1 MKKILML
8 ATGGTI
14 ATLKTS
20 EGKVPQLT
28 SQELLRTVPEI
39 RTICQVE
46 TQQLFQLDST
56 NVHPRHWQKIAQAIL
71 DHYDGYDG
79 FVTTHGTDTMAY
91 TAAALSYMLPNSRK
105 PIVLTGAQNSIGE
118 RETDGRRNLLDAFLY
133 ASSSCGWGVTIVF
146 DGQVMLGTRAKKLR
160 TKSYHAFSSI
170 GYPEVARIR
179 DQRVYPVLPMPQG
192 LGKPTGDLLLDPDV
206 FVLKLIPGIRP
217 DVLTLLRPAYHA
229 LIVEGF
235 GVGGVPYYATAD
247 FAREVGAWVEAGK
260 VVIMTTQVI
269 YEGSDMSVYQVGH
282 QIKQTY
288 GVIEAYDMTLESVV
302 TKTMHLLPHCQ
313 NLTEFRSRFLTPVA
327 HDILLPAEEPLEN
340 APEPEV

>member
-14 ATLKTS
+14 ATLKTD

-39 RTICQVE
+39 REICQVE
-46 TQQLFQLDST
+46 ACQLFQLDST
-56 NVHPRHWQKIAQAIL
+56 NIHPDHWKKIAQAIL
-71 DHYDGYDG
+71 EQYDAFDG
-79 FVTTHGTDTMAY
+79 FVVTHGTDTMAY
-91 TAAALSYMLPNSRK
+91 TAAALSYMLPDSRK

-133 ASSSCGWGVTIVF
+133 ASSACAWGVTIVF

-179 DQRVYPVLPMPQG
+179 DRRVYPVLPVPQG
-192 LGKPTGDLLLDPDV
+192 LGKPNASLDLDPSV

-269 YEGSDMSVYQVGH
+269 YEGSDMSVYQVGKM
-282 QIKQTY
+282 IKR
-288 GVIEAYDMTLESVV
+288 EFSLLESYDMTLESTVA
-302 TKTMHLLPHCQ
+302 KTMWALQESIDPDG
-313 NLTEFRSRFLTPVA
+313 FREKFYKKIN
-327 HDILLPAEEPLEN
+327 HDIMFS
-340 APEPEV
+340 PEQNH

>member
-14 ATLKTS
+14 ATLKTD

-39 RTICQVE
+39 REICQVD
-46 TQQLFQLDST
+46 TRQLFQLDST
-56 NVHPRHWQKIAQAIL
+56 NVHPDHWKTMARAIL
-71 DHYDGYDG
+71 DHYDEFDG
-79 FVTTHGTDTMAY
+79 FVITHGTDTMAY
-91 TAAALSYMLPNSRK
+91 TAAALSYMLPSSRK
-105 PIVLTGAQNSIGE
+105 PIVLTGAQNSIGD

-133 ASSSCGWGVTIVF
+133 AASSCAWGVTIVF

-179 DQRVYPVLPMPQG
+179 DKMVYPVLPKPQE
-192 LGKPTGDLLLDPDV
+192 LGKPAGDLRLDPSV

-247 FAREVGAWVEAGK
+247 FAREVGAWIEAGK

-288 GVIEAYDMTLESVV
+288 GVIEAYDMTLEAVV
-302 TKTMHLLPHCQ
+302 TKTMHLLPQCPD
-313 NLTEFRSRFLTPVA
+313 LASFRSRFLTPVA
-327 HDILLPAEEPLEN
+327 HDILLPAEEPLE
-340 APEPEV
+340 E

>member
-20 EGKVPQLT
+20 EGKIPQLT

-39 RTICQVE
+39 RQICQVD
-46 TQQLFQLDST
+46 TRQLFQLDST
-56 NVHPRHWQKIAQAIL
+56 NLHPDHWKVIAAAVR
-71 DHYDGYDG
+71 DAYGDYDG
-79 FVTTHGTDTMAY
+79 FVVTHGTDTMAY

-133 ASSSCGWGVTIVF
+133 AASPCAWDVTIVF

-170 GYPEVARIR
+170 GYPEIAQIR
-179 DQRVYPVLPMPQG
+179 DRRVYPVLPVPQG
-192 LGKPTGDLLLDPDV
+192 LGVPTASLDLDPAV
-206 FVLKLIPGIRP
+206 FVLKLVPGIRP

-282 QIKQTY
+282 HIKEQY

-302 TKTMHLLPHCQ
+302 TKTMHLLPQCPDAAA
-313 NLTEFRSRFLTPVA
+313 FRERFLTPVA
-327 HDILLPAEEPLEN
+327 QDILLPVPGG
-340 APEPEV
+340 PFG

>member
-14 ATLKTS
+14 ATLKTD

-39 RTICQVE
+39 REICQVD
-46 TQQLFQLDST
+46 TRQLFQLDST
-56 NVHPRHWQKIAQAIL
+56 NVHPDHWKTMARAIL
-71 DHYDGYDG
+71 DHYDEFDG
-79 FVTTHGTDTMAY
+79 FVITHGTDTMAY
-91 TAAALSYMLPNSRK
+91 TAAALSYMLPSSRK
-105 PIVLTGAQNSIGE
+105 PIVLTGAQNSIGD

-133 ASSSCGWGVTIVF
+133 AASSCAWGVTIVF

-179 DQRVYPVLPMPQG
+179 DKKVYPVLPKPQE
-192 LGKPTGDLLLDPDV
+192 LGKPAGDLRLDPSV

-247 FAREVGAWVEAGK
+247 FAREVGAWIEAGK

-288 GVIEAYDMTLESVV
+288 GVIEAYDMTMESVV
-302 TKTMHLLPHCQ
+302 TKTMHLLPQCPD
-313 NLTEFRSRFLTPVA
+313 LASFRSRFLTPVA
-327 HDILLPAEEPLEN
+327 CDILLPAEEPLE
-340 APEPEV
+340 E

>member
-1 MKKILML
+1 MMKRILML

-14 ATLKTS
+14 ATLKTDD
-20 EGKVPQLT
+20 GKVPQLT

-39 RTICQVE
+39 REICHVDTE
-46 TQQLFQLDST
+46 QLFQLDST
-56 NVHPRHWQKIAQAIL
+56 NIHPDHWKQIAQAIWN
-71 DHYDGYDG
+71 HYEAYDG
-79 FVTTHGTDTMAY
+79 FVVTHGTDTMAY
-91 TAAALSYMLPNSRK
+91 TAAALSYMLPDSRK

-133 ASSSCGWGVTIVF
+133 AASACAWGVTIVF

-179 DQRVYPVLPMPQG
+179 DRRVYPVLPVPQH
-192 LGKPTGDLLLDPDV
+192 LGKPVLCTALDPEV
-206 FVLKLIPGIRP
+206 FVLKLIPGVRP
-217 DVLTLLRPAYHA
+217 DVLRLLRPAYHA

-235 GVGGVPYYATAD
+235 GVGGVPYYASAD
-247 FAREVGAWVEAGK
+247 FAREVGAWIEAGK

-288 GVIEAYDMTLESVV
+288 GVIEAYDMTMEAVV
-302 TKTMHLLPHCQ
+302 TKTMHLLPQCPD
-313 NLTEFRSRFLTPVA
+313 LETFRARFLTPVA
-327 HDILLPAEEPLEN
+327 NDILLPAEN
-340 APEPEV
+340 

>member
-14 ATLKTS
+14 ATLKTG
-20 EGKVPQLT
+20 EGKIPQLT

-39 RTICQVE
+39 REICRVE
-46 TQQLFQLDST
+46 TRQLFQLDST
-56 NVHPRHWQKIAQAIL
+56 NVHPDHWRQIARAVSEA
-71 DHYDGYDG
+71 YEAYDG
-79 FVTTHGTDTMAY
+79 FVVTHGTDTMAY
-91 TAAALSYMLPNSRK
+91 TAAALSYMLPGSRK
-105 PIVLTGAQNSIGE
+105 PVVLTGAQNSISE

-133 ASSSCGWGVTIVF
+133 ASSACAWGVTIVF

-170 GYPEVARIR
+170 GYPELARIR
-179 DQRVYPVLPMPQG
+179 DRKVYPVLPLPAG
-192 LGKPTGDLLLDPDV
+192 LGRPQPALELDPAV
-206 FVLKLIPGIRP
+206 FVLKLIPGVRP
-217 DVLTLLRPAYHA
+217 DVLALLRPVYHA

-282 QIKQTY
+282 QIKQAY
-288 GVIEAYDMTLESVV
+288 GVIEAYDMTLEAVV
-302 TKTMHLLPHCQ
+302 TKTMHLLPRCPD
-313 NLTEFRSRFLTPVA
+313 LAAFREQFLTPVS
-327 HDILLPAEEPLEN
+327 HDILLPAGEEGPL
-340 APEPEV
+340 

>member
-1 MKKILML
+1 MMKRILML

-14 ATLKTS
+14 ATLKTDD
-20 EGKVPQLT
+20 GKVPQLT

-39 RTICQVE
+39 REICHVDTE
-46 TQQLFQLDST
+46 QLFQLDST
-56 NVHPRHWQKIAQAIL
+56 NIHPDHWKQIAQAIWN
-71 DHYDGYDG
+71 HYEAYDG
-79 FVTTHGTDTMAY
+79 FVVTHGTDTMAY
-91 TAAALSYMLPNSRK
+91 TAAALSYMLPDSRK

-133 ASSSCGWGVTIVF
+133 AASACAWGVTIVF

-179 DQRVYPVLPMPQG
+179 DRRVYPVLPVPQH
-192 LGKPTGDLLLDPDV
+192 LGKPVLCTALDPEV
-206 FVLKLIPGIRP
+206 FVLKLIPGVRP
-217 DVLTLLRPAYHA
+217 DVLRLLRPAYHA

-235 GVGGVPYYATAD
+235 GVGGVPYYASAD
-247 FAREVGAWVEAGK
+247 FAREVGAWIEAGK

-288 GVIEAYDMTLESVV
+288 GVIEAYDMTMEAVV
-302 TKTMHLLPHCQ
+302 TKTMHLLPQCPD
-313 NLTEFRSRFLTPVA
+313 LETFRARFLRPVA
-327 HDILLPAEEPLEN
+327 NDILLPAEN
-340 APEPEV
+340 

>member
-14 ATLKTS
+14 ATLKTQ

-28 SQELLRTVPEI
+28 SGELLRTVPEI
-39 RTICQVE
+39 RTVCQVE
-46 TQQLFQLDST
+46 TRQLFQLDST
-56 NVHPRHWQKIAQAIL
+56 NVHPDHWKQIARAIL
-71 DHYDGYDG
+71 DAYDAFDG
-79 FVTTHGTDTMAY
+79 FVITHGTDTMAY
-91 TAAALSYMLPNSRK
+91 TAAALSYMLPDSCK
-105 PIVLTGAQNSIGE
+105 PVVLTGAQNSIGE

-133 ASSSCGWGVTIVF
+133 AASPCAWGVTIVF

-160 TKSYHAFSSI
+160 TKSYHAFSSV
-170 GYPEVARIR
+170 GYPELARIR
-179 DQRVYPVLPMPQG
+179 DKKVYPLLPVPAG
-192 LGKPTGDLLLDPDV
+192 LGKPAACLELDPSV

-217 DVLTLLRPAYHA
+217 DVLALLRPAYHA

-235 GVGGVPYYATAD
+235 GVGGVPYYASAD

-282 QIKQTY
+282 QIKEAY
-288 GVIEAYDMTLESVV
+288 GVIEAYDMTLEAVV
-302 TKTMHLLPHCQ
+302 TKTMHLLPRCR
-313 NLTEFRSRFLTPVA
+313 NLADFRTRFLTPVA
-327 HDILLPAEEPLEN
+327 HDILLPAES
-340 APEPEV
+340 

>member
-14 ATLKTS
+14 ATLKTE

-39 RTICQVE
+39 RKICQVE
-46 TQQLFQLDST
+46 TKQLFQLDST
-56 NVHPRHWQKIAQAIL
+56 NIHPDHWKRIARAIL
-71 DHYDGYDG
+71 EHYDVYDG
-79 FVTTHGTDTMAY
+79 FVITHGTDTMAY
-91 TAAALSYMLPNSRK
+91 TAAALSYMLPDSRK

-133 ASSSCGWGVTIVF
+133 ASSSCAWGVTIVF
-146 DGQVMLGTRAKKLR
+146 DGQAMLGTRAKKLR

-179 DQRVYPVLPMPQG
+179 DRKVYPVFPVPQG
-192 LGKPTGDLLLDPDV
+192 LGKPVAQLELDPNV
-206 FVLKLIPGIRP
+206 FVLKLIPGIQP
-217 DVLTLLRPAYHA
+217 EVLRLLRPAYHA

-235 GVGGVPYYATAD
+235 GVGGVPYYASAD
-247 FAREVGAWVEAGK
+247 FAREVGAWIKAGK

-282 QIKQTY
+282 QIKRT
-288 GVIEAYDMTLESVV
+288 GVIEAYDMTLEAVV
-302 TKTMHLLPHCQ
+302 TKTMHLLPQCPD
-313 NLTEFRSRFLTPVA
+313 LAAFRECFLTPVA
-327 HDILLPAEEPLEN
+327 NDILLPEEETL
-340 APEPEV
+340 

>member
-14 ATLKTS
+14 ATLKTD

-39 RTICQVE
+39 REICQVE
-46 TQQLFQLDST
+46 ACQLFQLDST
-56 NVHPRHWQKIAQAIL
+56 NIHPDHWKKIAQAIL
-71 DHYDGYDG
+71 EQYDAFDG
-79 FVTTHGTDTMAY
+79 FVVTHGTDTMAY
-91 TAAALSYMLPNSRK
+91 TAAALSYMLPDSRK

-133 ASSSCGWGVTIVF
+133 ASSACAWGVTIVF

-179 DQRVYPVLPMPQG
+179 DRRVYPVLPVPQG
-192 LGKPTGDLLLDPDV
+192 LGKPNASLDLDPSV
-206 FVLKLIPGIRP
+206 FVLKMIPGIRP

-282 QIKQTY
+282 QIKKTY

-302 TKTMHLLPHCQ
+302 TKTMHLLPQCRD
-313 NLTEFRSRFLTPVA
+313 LAAFRARFLTPVA
-327 HDILLPAEEPLEN
+327 NDILLPAQEPLE
-340 APEPEV
+340 E

>member
-1 MKKILML
+1 MMKRILML

-14 ATLKTS
+14 ATLKTDD
-20 EGKVPQLT
+20 GKVPQLT

-39 RTICQVE
+39 REICHVDTE
-46 TQQLFQLDST
+46 QLFQLDST
-56 NVHPRHWQKIAQAIL
+56 NIHPDHWKQIAQAIWN
-71 DHYDGYDG
+71 HYEEYDG
-79 FVTTHGTDTMAY
+79 FVVTHGTDTMAY
-91 TAAALSYMLPNSRK
+91 TAAALSYMLPDSRK

-133 ASSSCGWGVTIVF
+133 AASACAWGVTIVF
-146 DGQVMLGTRAKKLR
+146 DGQAMLGTRAKKLR

-179 DQRVYPVLPMPQG
+179 DRRVYPVLPAPQH
-192 LGKPTGDLLLDPDV
+192 LGKPALCTALDPEV
-206 FVLKLIPGIRP
+206 FVLKLIPGVRP
-217 DVLTLLRPAYHA
+217 DVLRLLRPAYHA

-235 GVGGVPYYATAD
+235 GVGGVPYYASAD
-247 FAREVGAWVEAGK
+247 FAREVGAWIEAGK

-288 GVIEAYDMTLESVV
+288 GVIEAYDMTMEAVV
-302 TKTMHLLPHCQ
+302 TKTMHLLPQCPD
-313 NLTEFRSRFLTPVA
+313 LETFRARFLTPVA
-327 HDILLPAEEPLEN
+327 NDILLPAEN
-340 APEPEV
+340 

>member
-14 ATLKTS
+14 ATLKTD

-39 RTICQVE
+39 EGVCQVE
-46 TQQLFQLDST
+46 TRQLFQLDST
-56 NVHPRHWQKIAQAIL
+56 NVHPDHWRTIAAAIR
-71 DHYDGYDG
+71 DAYGAYDG
-79 FVTTHGTDTMAY
+79 FVVTHGTDTMAY
-91 TAAALSYMLPNSRK
+91 TAAALSYMLPASRK

-118 RETDGRRNLLDAFLY
+118 RETDGRRNLLDAFRY
-133 ASSSCGWGVTIVF
+133 AASSCAWGVTIVF

-170 GYPEVARIR
+170 GYPEVAHIR
-179 DQRVYPVLPMPQG
+179 DGKVYPVLPMPQD
-192 LGKPTGDLLLDPDV
+192 LGVPQASLALDPAV

-217 DVLTLLRPAYHA
+217 DVLRLLRPAYRA

-247 FAREVGAWVEAGK
+247 FAQEVGAWVEAGK

-282 QIKQTY
+282 QIKQAY
-288 GVIEAYDMTLESVV
+288 GVIEAYDMTLEAVV
-302 TKTMHLLPHCQ
+302 TKTMHLLPQCPD
-313 NLTEFRSRFLTPVA
+313 LAAFRARFLTPVA
-327 HDILLPAEEPLEN
+327 SDILLPAEEP
-340 APEPEV
+340 AQT